1 MEEELWPV
9 EENALDFFQLIV
21 SHWPAFSLFIAA
33 VFGVALMA
41 RALALTS
48 ESAAKFL
55 GPVGRFFK
63 DRQVILKGEVA
74 DLRERVLRLDQRV
87 RALIVRDECY
97 FDYMVYDASW
107 HNLQELRAAEVGLKL
122 EPHVS
127 FLVFRDSWMRDHGL
141 EKDGGIWT

>member
-1 MEEELWPV
+1 MELWPA
-9 EENALDFFQLIV
+9 EENAIDFVQFAIA
-21 SHWPAFSLFIAA
+21 HWPALSMFVAFLFA
-33 VFGVALMA
+33 VAFIA

-55 GPVGRFFK
+55 GPVGKFFK

-87 RALIVRDECY
+87 RSLIVRDECY
-97 FDYMVYDASW
+97 FDYMVYDAAW
-107 HNLQELRAAEVGLKL
+107 HNMQELRAAQVGLDL

-127 FLVFRDSWMRDHGL
+127 FLVFRNNWMADHGL
-141 EKDGGIWT
+141 EKEPEIWV